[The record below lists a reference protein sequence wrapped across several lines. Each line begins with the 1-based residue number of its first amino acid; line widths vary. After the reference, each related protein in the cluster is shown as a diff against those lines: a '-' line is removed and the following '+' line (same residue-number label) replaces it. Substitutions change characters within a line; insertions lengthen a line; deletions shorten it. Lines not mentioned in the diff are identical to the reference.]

1 MGTVQHWLNKPII
14 ALGEDCYPTSMV
26 LVEVSRPRKE
36 GHTHRDSLSRVL
48 FLRPSA
54 EWNRGTRGKAIDD
67 RTNCY
72 EHDARN
78 AVRSTRLLLYRRHW
92 SMQGRGD
99 GTSSRLYIYVFAFV
113 SLMRLY
119 RLSFEW

>member
-36 GHTHRDSLSRVL
+36 GHTHRDPLSRVL

-54 EWNRGTRGKAIDD
+54 KWNRGIRGKAIDD
-67 RTNCY
+67 RTDCY

-78 AVRSTRLLLYRRHW
+78 AVRSMRLLHYHRHW
-92 SMQGRGD
+92 SINARTRGWNAKS
-99 GTSSRLYIYVFAFV
+99 TVHIRIRFCLPNAIVPAF
-113 SLMRLY
+113 L
-119 RLSFEW
+119 